1 MERINL
7 IGAITGIFLYSL
19 FILMFVLRLVGR
31 AELGHR
37 IAALQF
43 LALIP
48 LVMML
53 ILAPRR
59 EEGWLFVLQVSLM
72 IAFLVLEFLVDYLL
86 VMDFRSTRWMVIV
99 YVTFFFAATGGLL
112 GIITR
117 MPGRMWII
125 AGGVLFLIM
134 AVLAFVARAV
144 TGI

>member
-1 MERINL
+1 MDKVNL
-7 IGAITGIFLYSL
+7 IGAVTGIFLYTL
-19 FILMFVLRLVGR
+19 FTLMFVLRLVGR

-53 ILAPRR
+53 VRAPRG
-59 EEGWLFVLQVSLM
+59 EVGGLFILQVSLM
-72 IAFLVLEFLVDYLL
+72 IAFLILEFVVDYLL
-86 VMDFRSTRWMVIV
+86 RLDFRETRWMVIV

-112 GIITR
+112 GIIAR
-117 MPGRMWII
+117 MPGRIWMII
-125 AGGVLFLIM
+125 GGVLFLIM